1 MVDVGVPQPFH
12 NHSLIAELDHLVLLN
27 MREKPCLVFESDMK
41 HNFPIGSSRMLPS
54 SGNCTGR
61 LSLHK
66 KRFVRERKEKE
77 ESYVVYLRP

>member
-1 MVDVGVPQPFH
+1 M
-12 NHSLIAELDHLVLLN
+12 
-27 MREKPCLVFESDMK
+27 
-41 HNFPIGSSRMLPS
+41 
-54 SGNCTGR
+54 TGR

>member
-1 MVDVGVPQPFH
+1 MVDVGVPRPFH

-27 MREKPCLVFESDMK
+27 MREKNPALYL
-41 HNFPIGSSRMLPS
+41 NQIW
-54 SGNCTGR
+54 
-61 LSLHK
+61 SLHK